1 MRTSTNTISLLL
13 ASTFILDVACDDAT
27 GPGFAADDDVA
38 LRCTTPDCTPPPINN
53 TSKIGDHYLSNIA
66 MAFNTPVENETA
78 EVFIEGATAI
88 FGGTL
93 ETVAEIAVGDNG
105 ELRLR
110 SMVTNTIIGGEAV
123 EGARFY
129 VYLDSYEDGSR
140 KLAQLRI
147 ADAECDPGLYDPTIT
162 ICRYTFVTDAVPA
175 DTELYP
181 EHETLDG
188 WFHTCPNETE
198 GGQLGSAYKFSSV
211 LSPNV
216 ALSIGKG
223 TPRIH
228 VAPGTFINGCLNGA
242 VSKGQYRLNAFYD
255 LERDP
260 RPRPEPA
267 HADAAHVDGV
277 ARRRLAH
284 GPGPADLAARPDRR
298 PLHLDLPEQLG
309 HRGRLRRD
317 RRDLPR
323 RFARDRYAPPV
334 DRSGA
339 DADRLGRAAALRR
352 HRSRRLRGARRQGP
366 GRSLV
371 IARGARAALVT
382 LARRLDAWCR
392 A

>member
-13 ASTFILDVACDDAT
+13 ASTFILGVACDDAT

-66 MAFNTPVENETA
+66 MTFNTPVENETA

-88 FGGTL
+88 FGGTT
-93 ETVAEIAVGDNG
+93 EGVAQIAVGDNG

-110 SMVTNTIIGGEAV
+110 SVVTNTIIGGEAV

-140 KLAQLRI
+140 KLAHLRI
-147 ADAECDPGLYDPTIT
+147 ADAECDPGLYDPSIT

-181 EHETLDG
+181 EHETLEG
-188 WFHTCPNETE
+188 WYHTCPNETE

-223 TPRIH
+223 TPSIE

-255 LERDP
+255 SNATRGLDP
-260 RPRPEPA
+260 SQRTPMLLMWMA
-267 HADAAHVDGV
+267 WHAGGSRTVPGQQISPHDPIGGLFTWTSQSNWDIEAGYGETGATCRGGSPQTGMHRLWIDPVLTLIGWDALPHCDASDLDDYAVLGV
-277 ARRRLAH
+277 KVQ
-284 GPGPADLAARPDRR
+284 ADL
-298 PLHLDLPEQLG
+298 
-309 HRGRLRRD
+309 
-317 RRDLPR
+317 
-323 RFARDRYAPPV
+323 
-334 DRSGA
+334 
-339 DADRLGRAAALRR
+339 
-352 HRSRRLRGARRQGP
+352 
-366 GRSLV
+366 
-371 IARGARAALVT
+371 
-382 LARRLDAWCR
+382 W
-392 A
+392 